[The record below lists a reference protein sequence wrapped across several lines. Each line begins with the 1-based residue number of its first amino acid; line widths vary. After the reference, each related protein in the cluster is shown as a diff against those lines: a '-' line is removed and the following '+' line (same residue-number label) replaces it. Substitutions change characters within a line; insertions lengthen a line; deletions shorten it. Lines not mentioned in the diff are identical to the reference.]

1 MSEIDVSARD
11 AVANR
16 AALRLLSNKLTEVI
30 GYRSPA
36 SVRQSTVFTS
46 FMQKLVGEN
55 MKKLTVLVALALL
68 AVAGTGYAVVCAY
81 DNVPGATLL
90 IPYFRVSGNINAG
103 GYIDYSGTDTDISFV
118 NVSTPGIIAH
128 VTVWNKYSKA
138 VLDFNVPMTG
148 KDVVTMSMRDV
159 LNGNLN
165 VNPAIQ
171 EGVDSKGNPLPDV
184 CGVTIKTGSPTTYN
198 ATPYIGWGQQYYL
211 RTAHPAGSG
220 GTDPVTI
227 DWQVS
232 VSRYQS
238 PDAFLPFRGA
248 VLASLDESGDITS
261 LQASDGA
268 NILDDN
274 NPACAP
280 DASKSD
286 SYWISTLKG
295 EFSGYV
301 TIDVVNYC
309 TNWFPDQDFYY
320 TYDAIATAGWQVDNS
335 YYYTPNCLIGDVF
348 YIDQT
353 ANSGNISG
361 DPAVAL
367 EFDSRLST
375 YISYETTDWWGTFYG
390 RYLDFIPGS
399 ESNEWNQYIGY
410 AGNHA
415 NDTTDTFAFAGDG
428 REPLGDHYGSRY
440 LADPA
445 NGLMTWLLIWRGDNN
460 DGPSEGYTSNLCDW
474 WAGTKSTGPG
484 PQDYGF
490 YDQAHILTFT
500 TFDNDENTYT
510 QSGGGPSG
518 GGTQTFQDYVFL
530 EANRIALNTGS
541 TGNKQLIPGWSTT
554 KFHGGWVDLLL
565 RDPLYEESWNQAWV
579 GVQHSGPG
587 TLLNVGLAGTN
598 LFNDFNCRDVVNFG
612 FGGIN
617 FGVGGTYV
625 GDNPPIP

>member
-1 MSEIDVSARD
+1 M
-11 AVANR
+11 
-16 AALRLLSNKLTEVI
+16 K
-30 GYRSPA
+30 
-36 SVRQSTVFTS
+36 
-46 FMQKLVGEN
+46 

-90 IPYFRVSGNINAG
+90 VPYFRVSGNIDAG
-103 GYIDYSGTDTDISFV
+103 GYIDASGTDTDVSFV

-165 VNPAIQ
+165 VNPLTQ
-171 EGVDSKGNPLPDV
+171 VTPTSDV
-184 CGVTIKTGSPTTYN
+184 CGVTIKTGQATTYN
-198 ATPYIGWGQQYYL
+198 ATPYLGWGQTKYL
-211 RTAHPAGSG
+211 RFPHPPGAG
-220 GTDPVTI
+220 GTDPPTI

-232 VSRYQS
+232 VSQYQS

-248 VLASLDESGDITS
+248 VLASLDESGDITN
-261 LQASDGA
+261 LQSSTGA
-268 NILDDN
+268 YILDDN
-274 NPACAP
+274 NPACDP
-280 DASKSD
+280 DPTKSD
-286 SYWISTLKG
+286 AYWISTLTG

-309 TNWFPDQDFYY
+309 TNWFPDEGFYY
-320 TYDAIATAGWQVDNS
+320 TYDAIATWGWGT
-335 YYYTPNCLIGDVF
+335 YGYTPNCLIGDVF

-375 YISYETTDWWGTFYG
+375 YISYEYDGDWWGTFYG
-390 RYLDFIPGS
+390 RYLDFTDS
-399 ESNEWNQYIGY
+399 CEYQNWNGCAYDNGNSGY
-410 AGNHA
+410 N
-415 NDTTDTFAFAGDG
+415 FAFAGDG
-428 REPLGDHYGSRY
+428 REPLGDHYGARY

-445 NGLMTWLLIWRGDNN
+445 NGLMTWFLIWRGDEVYN
-460 DGPSEGYTSNLCDW
+460 DDDSYTTNLCTWYAD
-474 WAGTKSTGPG
+474 GGPEG
-484 PQDYGF
+484 YGF
-490 YDQAHILTFT
+490 YDPAHYLTFT

-518 GGTQTFQDYVFL
+518 GQPQTFQDYVFL

-541 TGNKQLIPGWSTT
+541 TGNKQLIPGWTTT
-554 KFHGGWVDLLL
+554 KFHGGWIDMLL
-565 RDPLYEESWNQAWV
+565 RDPNYDSSWNQAWV

-587 TLLNVGLAGTN
+587 TLLNVGLAATN
-598 LFNDFNCRDVVNFG
+598 QFPDFLCYDTVYFG
-612 FGGIN
+612 YGYNGSGN
-617 FGVGGTYV
+617 GTYV
-625 GDNPPIP
+625 GNNPSVP